1 MNCWHSARRC
11 RSHRTTGIANP
22 NSGQC
27 STWNTHFLI
36 SQEIH
41 IRKVGGRKTCRRPK
55 SSCFVAPP
63 TFLAF
68 FQPKDTSE
76 EISGLRSAH
85 PTPNS
90 AIFALL
96 PDHAL
101 RSSESPVAPEPVPT
115 RPIRLIAGIRQLR
128 ASKHSPTALFPP
140 PTLRID

>member
-11 RSHRTTGIANP
+11 RAHQATGIANP

-27 STWNTHFLI
+27 STWNTQFLV

-41 IRKVGGRKTCRRPK
+41 IRKGGVRKNCRKLKFNR
-55 SSCFVAPP
+55 FVVPP

-68 FQPKDTSE
+68 FQPKDISE
-76 EISGLRSAH
+76 EISGLRSAP

-90 AIFALL
+90 SIFAPL

-101 RSSESPVAPEPVPT
+101 RSRESPGAPEPVPT
-115 RPIRLIAGIRQLR
+115 RPIREMAGIHQPR
-128 ASKHSPTALFPP
+128 ASK
-140 PTLRID
+140 